1 MFLHAKEG
9 GRGIQEGEDMY
20 TYGWFMLMFGRNQHK
35 SIKQLSFNLKNKLI
49 RKEKIICLI
58 HIQILYLITR

>member
-1 MFLHAKEG
+1 MFLHTKEG

-20 TYGWFMLMFGRNQHK
+20 THGWFMLMFGRNQHK

-49 RKEKIICLI
+49 RKEKIISLI